1 MSFIEVSNC
10 AEKPVSVLI
19 CCFFELRGG
28 EIEDVGRLDKDVA
41 NVRARRDTRPYH
53 GISFDKETVEGD
65 FLDEFAVIHCM
76 VVQDCWPY
84 GDEAV
89 ELDNLRYKPIGAGKA
104 MEEKICEL

>member
-10 AEKPVSVLI
+10 AEKPVSVFI

-53 GISFDKETVEGD
+53 GIGFDKETVEGD
-65 FLDEFAVIHCM
+65 FLDELAVVDGM
-76 VVQDCWPY
+76 VVQHGRTD
-84 GDEAV
+84 GDEAI
-89 ELDNLRYKPIGAGKA
+89 ELDNLRYKPSGTRKT
-104 MEEKICEL
+104 MKKE

>member
-1 MSFIEVSNC
+1 MSFIEVSNG
-10 AEKPVSVLI
+10 AEKPVSVFI

-53 GISFDKETVEGD
+53 GIGFDKETVEGD

-76 VVQDCWPY
+76 VVQHGRTD
-84 GDEAV
+84 GDEAI
-89 ELDNLRYKPIGAGKA
+89 ELDNLRYKPIGTRKA
-104 MEEKICEL
+104 VEEE

>member
-1 MSFIEVSNC
+1 MVCIISHGTE
-10 AEKPVSVLI
+10 ESVGVFVGDPLE
-19 CCFFELRGG
+19 FRGG

-53 GISFDKETVEGD
+53 GIGFDKETVERN

-84 GDEAV
+84 GDEAI
-89 ELDNLRYKPIGAGKA
+89 ELDNLRYKSIGTRKA
-104 MEEKICEL
+104 VEEE